1 MLALVQLPSAA
12 TVSTLLCPTGAS
24 GTDCI
29 DAAQPDGHKQN
40 AKSGYV
46 RVGHHAY
53 DRSYVQYFL
62 GHSDSDKLN
71 GANVSIE
78 YSVSG
83 PGNNDIDLLVTPF
96 ASSNSSQ
103 PGVAWANGAEL
114 VLDLRF
120 AWFRAGN
127 VSAAANSVTLS
138 PAGLAPMTLHA
149 TAAGKPSA
157 TQLRL
162 PLGKGAV
169 GLSTTAGRSV
179 ASIQV
184 IPPVRRSTPQMPNQ
198 RINWQALLK
207 AAAAKEEALLT
218 TTYKE
223 YAGHAMAIKGS
234 AMWNLIYNPAENGAP
249 LIPVSVTE
257 HDRLAN
263 GCLFPPP
270 GCVFKPMRSAAARL
284 ELRTVSRE
292 RRLDGAHL

>member
-29 DAAQPDGHKQN
+29 DTAQPDGHKQN

-96 ASSNSSQ
+96 ASSNASQ

-120 AWFRAGN
+120 AWFRA
-127 VSAAANSVTLS
+127 
-138 PAGLAPMTLHA
+138 
-149 TAAGKPSA
+149 
-157 TQLRL
+157 
-162 PLGKGAV
+162 
-169 GLSTTAGRSV
+169 
-179 ASIQV
+179 AS
-184 IPPVRRSTPQMPNQ
+184 RGF
-198 RINWQALLK
+198 L
-207 AAAAKEEALLT
+207 
-218 TTYKE
+218 
-223 YAGHAMAIKGS
+223 
-234 AMWNLIYNPAENGAP
+234 
-249 LIPVSVTE
+249 
-257 HDRLAN
+257 
-263 GCLFPPP
+263 
-270 GCVFKPMRSAAARL
+270 
-284 ELRTVSRE
+284 
-292 RRLDGAHL
+292 

>member
-1 MLALVQLPSAA
+1 MLAQVQLPSAA

-29 DAAQPDGHKQN
+29 DTAQPDGHKQN

-120 AWFRAGN
+120 VIRAIIVG
-127 VSAAANSVTLS
+127 
-138 PAGLAPMTLHA
+138 AGLY
-149 TAAGKPSA
+149 PS
-157 TQLRL
+157 Q
-162 PLGKGAV
+162 
-169 GLSTTAGRSV
+169 S
-179 ASIQV
+179 ASNDRADR
-184 IPPVRRSTPQMPNQ
+184 P
-198 RINWQALLK
+198 
-207 AAAAKEEALLT
+207 
-218 TTYKE
+218 
-223 YAGHAMAIKGS
+223 GS
-234 AMWNLIYNPAENGAP
+234 A
-249 LIPVSVTE
+249 
-257 HDRLAN
+257 R
-263 GCLFPPP
+263 
-270 GCVFKPMRSAAARL
+270 AA
-284 ELRTVSRE
+284 
-292 RRLDGAHL
+292 